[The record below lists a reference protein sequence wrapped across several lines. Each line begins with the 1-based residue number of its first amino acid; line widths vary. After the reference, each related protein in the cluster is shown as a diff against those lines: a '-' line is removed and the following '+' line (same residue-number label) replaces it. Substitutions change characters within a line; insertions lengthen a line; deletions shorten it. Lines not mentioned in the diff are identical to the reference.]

1 MNTSTVP
8 TWASETSKSHKRG
21 KMVMIEGAM
30 ISGGIMVSY
39 WIDFAFSWLEPST
52 ISWRFPIAFQIM
64 FALPLLA
71 LIMEL
76 PESPRWLILKG
87 REDEA
92 LSVVR
97 ISNAWTYNFQAQ
109 HSDLQQLSALS
120 DLALEN
126 KLVRAEFVEIKEAV
140 LDMKTVKYSDLFT
153 MGPERNFHRVCLGYI
168 NQVFQQI
175 SGINLITC
183 KPS

>member
-1 MNTSTVP
+1 
-8 TWASETSKSHKRG
+8 
-21 KMVMIEGAM
+21 MVMIEGAM

-52 ISWRFPIAFQIM
+52 VSWRFPIAFQIM

-97 ISNAWTYNFQAQ
+97 ISNARTYNFQAQ
-109 HSDLQQLSALS
+109 HSDLQ
-120 DLALEN
+120 
-126 KLVRAEFVEIKEAV
+126 
-140 LDMKTVKYSDLFT
+140 
-153 MGPERNFHRVCLGYI
+153 
-168 NQVFQQI
+168 
-175 SGINLITC
+175 
-183 KPS
+183 